1 MKTPYYKVRV
11 LTESKKP
18 TGQISDMTIIEWKF
32 SECSKACI
40 QYEYLT
46 DIFIRMKNVG
56 SIELNRVESS
66 ARSCVYMHPVK
77 RFEQK

>member
-18 TGQISDMTIIEWKF
+18 TGQIRDITIIEWKF
-32 SECSKACI
+32 SEYSKACI

-46 DIFIRMKNVG
+46 DVFIRMENVG

-66 ARSCVYMHPVK
+66 ARSCVYMHTVK
-77 RFEQK
+77 RFTQK

>member
-18 TGQISDMTIIEWKF
+18 TGQSSDSMIIEWKF
-32 SECSKACI
+32 SEYSKACI
-40 QYEYLT
+40 QYEYLI

-77 RFEQK
+77 RFTQK